1 MWSVTTTGDGQR
13 LGPAHLAGIGLALA
27 CGALVRLVLL
37 PTEGVHQDMDV
48 FALWTHHAATTP
60 LGEAYR
66 TDISFPAVMAWVFW
80 LLGALAPVFQTATDA
95 STEAA
100 RAALKLPAS
109 LADLGIALGI
119 AYLLRGRPR
128 WAVAGAWIVAL
139 FPAFWYLSAWWGQ
152 FESLYVLPAL
162 IAVILAIQG
171 RQSASVVV
179 LAVALMTKPQALPI
193 ALPFAAWYLARLGPR
208 GFIRMGAVGLV
219 TVTVLWLPFL
229 ADGGPVRYAANLAAY
244 QGDDFAVLSLRA
256 WNFWWLVQDAPSTGS
271 FLSDLTPLVGP
282 FTPRH
287 LAFAIFGAIE
297 VLVFRA
303 TLRSPTPRTLVLAI
317 ATSGL
322 AAFMVLTTMHER
334 YSFPALV
341 FLLPLLPERRFRW
354 AWPVIALTALGN
366 ILATAPAF
374 PELRLVV
381 SNDNWTSMIGSVA
394 MIGGFGVCLH
404 TVLTSRGPSGTEPA
418 DEEVEPVTNGDQVPA
433 EVVR

>member
-162 IAVILAIQG
+162 IAAILAIQG
-171 RQSASVVV
+171 RQSASAVV

-256 WNFWWLVQDAPSTGS
+256 WNFWWLVQGAPARGGE
-271 FLSDLTPLVGP
+271 FLSDLGSILGPISPRLLGFAMVAVAELLV
-282 FTPRH
+282 
-287 LAFAIFGAIE
+287 L
-297 VLVFRA
+297 RA
-303 TLRSPTPRTLVLAI
+303 VYRSPAPRTLLLAV
-317 ATSGL
+317 ATSVL
-322 AAFMVLTTMHER
+322 AAFLFLTTMHER
-334 YSFPALV
+334 YSYAAVV
-341 FLLPLLPERRFRW
+341 FLLPLLRERRLRW
-354 AWPVIALTALGN
+354 AWVVLGLAVTANIA
-366 ILATAPAF
+366 ATAPAF
-374 PELRLVV
+374 PGIRDWV
-381 SNDNWTSMIGSVA
+381 SNDSATSYAGSIA
-394 MIGGFGVCLH
+394 MIGVFAVCL
-404 TVLTSRGPSGTEPA
+404 LELIRSGTGPPTRQA
-418 DEEVEPVTNGDQVPA
+418 AEPVPNGDEVPA